1 MSNQNVVHRNP
12 ASTRL
17 LYFVLLLCCFSASLG
32 LSIPVWPGGVMFTAL
47 DLRLKRSRASCL
59 HMCHCHQAVQ
69 FGTGQGTVMSC
80 GWEGNRRSGAYHWPC
95 VTDFGGSFT
104 YVLRAKE
111 WEMSTPPTLLV
122 GYGTPSPFFPF

>member
-1 MSNQNVVHRNP
+1 MV
-12 ASTRL
+12 
-17 LYFVLLLCCFSASLG
+17 
-32 LSIPVWPGGVMFTAL
+32 TAL
-47 DLRLKRSRASCL
+47 DLRLKRSRASCS
-59 HMCHCHQAVQ
+59 HMCDCHQAVQ

-95 VTDFGGSFT
+95 VTDFGGSST

-122 GYGTPSPFFPF
+122 GYGTPSPFFLFRPISRITRPSFTNFYTPVIHGRGSVLRWRIRKLP